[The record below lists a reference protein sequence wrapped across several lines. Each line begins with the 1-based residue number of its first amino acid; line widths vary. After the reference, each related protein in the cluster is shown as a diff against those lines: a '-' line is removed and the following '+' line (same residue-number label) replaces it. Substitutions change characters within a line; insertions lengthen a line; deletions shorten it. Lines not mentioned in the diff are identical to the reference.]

1 MNHPQLPLSLRFPP
15 DQRFATFVGASAEVA
30 LLSAIAA
37 GERDDWCV
45 INGAPGCGKTHLLLA
60 ACAAAD
66 AAGRRS
72 VYLPLRHLAGQV
84 DAVIGAQEQAD
95 LIAIDDLDGIAPE
108 GDPEAGRADQI
119 ALFDLHN
126 RVRAAGGVILYAAR
140 QTPHALPLALPDL
153 RSRLQQCTLLSLRPL
168 DDDGR
173 RELLR
178 RRADNRGL
186 QLDDAVIEYLLRR
199 FDRDL
204 SSLTALLERL
214 DQASLATQRRIT
226 VPFLRQ
232 FLISGF

>member
-1 MNHPQLPLSLRFPP
+1 MNHPQLPLGLRFPP
-15 DQRFATFVGASAEVA
+15 DQRFNTFVAGDSEVA
-30 LLSAIAA
+30 LLSCIAT
-37 GERDDWCV
+37 GESSDWCV
-45 INGAPGCGKTHLLLA
+45 ISGPPGSGKTHLLLA

-72 VYLPLRHLAGQV
+72 IYLPLRHLAGQV
-84 DAVIGAQEQAD
+84 NAVIDAQESAD
-95 LIAIDDLDGIAPE
+95 LIAIDDLDGIAR
-108 GDPEAGRADQI
+108 DHDVDAARIDQI

-153 RSRLQQCTLLSLRPL
+153 RSRLQQCTLLSLKPL

-186 QLDDAVIEYLLRR
+186 QLDDAVIDYLLRH

-204 SSLTALLERL
+204 TSLTALLERL

-232 FLISGF
+232 FLPG

>member
-15 DQRFATFVGASAEVA
+15 DQRFATFVGASVEVA
-30 LLSAIAA
+30 LLSDVAS
-37 GERDDWCV
+37 GVRGDWCV
-45 INGAPGCGKTHLLLA
+45 ISGAPGCGKTHLLLA

-66 AAGRRS
+66 AAGHRN

-84 DAVIGAQEQAD
+84 DALIGAQETAD
-95 LIAIDDLDGIAPE
+95 LIAIDDLDGIARE
-108 GDPEAGRADQI
+108 DDADAARTDQI

-126 RVRAAGGVILYAAR
+126 RVRAAGGVMLYAAR

-153 RSRLQQCTLLSLRPL
+153 RSRLQQCTLLSLKPL

-186 QLDDAVIEYLLRR
+186 LLDDAVIDYLLRH

-204 SSLTALLERL
+204 GTLTALLERL

-232 FLISGF
+232 FLPAQG

>member
-15 DQRFATFVGASAEVA
+15 DQRFATFVGDSAEVA
-30 LLSAIAA
+30 LLADVAS
-37 GERDDWCV
+37 GERDDWCMLS
-45 INGAPGCGKTHLLLA
+45 GPQGSGKTHLLLA

-95 LIAIDDLDGIAPE
+95 LIAIDDLEGIAPE
-108 GDPEAGRADQI
+108 LDPEAERNDQI

-126 RVRAAGGVILYAAR
+126 RVRAAGSVILYAAR
-140 QTPHALPLALPDL
+140 HTPHALPLALPDL

-186 QLDDAVIEYLLRR
+186 QLDDAVIDYLLRR

-204 SSLTALLERL
+204 SSLTTLLERL

-232 FLISGF
+232 FLPG

>member
-15 DQRFATFVGASAEVA
+15 DQRFSTFVAADAQVA
-30 LLSAIAA
+30 LLSSVAT
-37 GERDDWCV
+37 GDRDDWCV
-45 INGAPGCGKTHLLLA
+45 INGAAGSGKTHLLLA
-60 ACAAAD
+60 ACAAVD

-84 DAVIGAQEQAD
+84 DAVIGAQESAD
-95 LIAIDDLDGIAPE
+95 LIAIDDLDGIARE
-108 GDPEAGRADQI
+108 NDPDAARIDQI

-126 RVRAAGGVILYAAR
+126 RVRAAGGVILYASR

-153 RSRLQQCTLLSLRPL
+153 RSRLQQCTLLSLKPL

-186 QLDDAVIEYLLRR
+186 QLDDAVIDYLLRR

-232 FLISGF
+232 FLPG